1 MQISYSYS
9 PSHKS
14 GGKKPTLKYTR
25 RSVSRGTWL
34 KRLFVVMGICGAIG
48 SVAFIGLIAYYS
60 KNLPDPNK
68 LMDRAVPLS
77 TKIYDRSGTVLL
89 YDIHRNEQRT
99 LVSLKDIPEALKH
112 ATIVAEDRGF
122 YQHKGFDLKGILRA
136 LAVDILR
143 GRTAQGGS
151 TITQQFIKNALL
163 SSKKTLTRKI
173 QELILAYQIE
183 RRFTKDEILQLYLN
197 EIPYGST
204 AYGVQA
210 AAQTYFDKDVH
221 SLSLSESVLL
231 ASLPK
236 APSYYSPWGNNR
248 DKLIARQRSILQSMV
263 EEGYIT
269 QVEADDALAQ
279 PLIFREDRQSI
290 KAPHFVFYIKQLL
303 TDMYGEKVVEEGG
316 LKITT
321 TLDYDK
327 QQIAQEAL
335 EKQGKKNISIGASN
349 AALVSLDARTGEIK
363 AMVGSRDYFDES
375 IDGSVNVVLRK
386 RQPGSSFKP
395 IAYAAAFQK
404 GYTPSTIVFDLK
416 TDFDTTGAKPYTPLN
431 YSGKEY
437 GPVTL
442 RKALA
447 GSLNIASVKLLYL
460 TGVPFVV
467 DFAKKIGYSSLED
480 PDRYG
485 LALILGGGE
494 VTLLEHVA
502 GFASLAQEGKQIT
515 PYGLLRVESKDGSV
529 LFEAKPPLFEQTY
542 DPEIARNITSILSDN
557 SARSYIFGTKN
568 YLTLSDRAVAAKT
581 GTTNDFHDAWTIGYT
596 PSVVTGVWVGN
607 NNNTAMHKGA
617 DGSKIAAPIWN
628 EYMKRT
634 LSVDA
639 IESFTQPA
647 PITTGKPIL
656 DGEISADEEL
666 TVDRITGLAAT
677 DTTPLDRIEIRKTR
691 SIHDT
696 LYWVQKDDPRGPAP
710 QQPIQDPQFM
720 SWERGVQEW
729 VKKNPQS
736 LATTL
741 THPQESGSLQ
751 DLPTIS
757 IESPLDS
764 ENITDN
770 ILQAR
775 VQVQSSRGI
784 RMVQYFLDNQLLDTV
799 ITPPYTLHH
808 TLSGGENGFHTL
820 TALATDVAGGIQS
833 ASITLN
839 ILLNKK
845 IPVPLISTPSQN
857 QVVQKNVELTFS
869 GSLVIPQGADIAHI
883 KRILAFVSSSSSQNP
898 VTIGS
903 VQNPQSSQWSF
914 LWTTPSQPGDYTLT
928 IQLLDSLNTVI
939 SQRSLSVFA
948 P

>member
-1 MQISYSYS
+1 MQLSYSYS
-9 PSHKS
+9 PAKKSIRKAPIFKYTKRPSHK
-14 GGKKPTLKYTR
+14 
-25 RSVSRGTWL
+25 RGWL
-34 KRLFVVMGICGAIG
+34 KRLFVLVGIGIAIG
-48 SVAFIGLIAYYS
+48 SISLIGLIAYYS

-77 TKIYDRSGTVLL
+77 TKIYDRTGTMLL
-89 YDIHRNEQRT
+89 YDIHSSEQRT
-99 LVSLKDIPEALKH
+99 LVSLKDIPQSLIH

-136 LAVDILR
+136 LVVDILR

-183 RRFTKDEILQLYLN
+183 NRFTKDEILQLYLN

-210 AAQTYFDKDVH
+210 ASQTYFDKDVH
-221 SLSLSESVLL
+221 TLTLAESALL

-248 DKLIARQRSILQSMV
+248 DKLIARQHAILQAMV

-269 QVEADDALAQ
+269 QVETDDALSQ
-279 PLIFREDRQSI
+279 NLTFREDRQSI

-327 QQIAQEAL
+327 QRVAEEAV
-335 EKQGKKNISIGASN
+335 EKQGKKNMSIGASN
-349 AALVSLDARTGEIK
+349 AALISLDARTGEIK
-363 AMVGSRDYFDES
+363 AMVGSRDYFDET
-375 IDGSVNVVLRK
+375 IDGSVNVTLRK

-416 TDFDTTGAKPYTPLN
+416 TNFDTTGTKPYTPLN

-437 GPVTL
+437 GAVTL

-460 TGVPFVV
+460 TGVQSVI
-467 DFAKKIGYSSLED
+467 DFAKNIGYTSLED

-485 LALILGGGE
+485 LALVLGGGE
-494 VTLLEHVA
+494 VTLMEHVA
-502 GFASLAQEGKQIT
+502 GFASFAQEGRRVT
-515 PYGLLRVESKDGSV
+515 PYGLLRVESKDGTI
-529 LFEAKPPLFEQTY
+529 LYEARPTPPEQVY
-542 DPEIARNITSILSDN
+542 DPEIARNITDILSDN
-557 SARSYIFGTKN
+557 TARSYVFGIKN
-568 YLTLSDRAVAAKT
+568 YLTLSDRQVAAKT
-581 GTTNDFHDAWTIGYT
+581 GTTNDFRDAWTIGYT

-607 NNNTAMHKGA
+607 NNNTPMHKGA

-628 EYMKRT
+628 EYMKKT
-634 LSVDA
+634 LSQDA
-639 IESFTQPA
+639 IESFTKPL

-656 DGEISADEEL
+656 DGHISADEEV
-666 TVDRITGLAAT
+666 TINTST
-677 DTTPLDRIEIRKTR
+677 DQLETRKTPA
-691 SIHDT
+691 IHDT
-696 LYWVQKDDPRGPAP
+696 LYWVQKDDPRGPIP
-710 QQPIQDPQFM
+710 TQPTQDPQFT
-720 SWERGVQEW
+720 SWENSVREW
-729 VKKNPQS
+729 VLKNNITPNSPSSQNIPIVS
-736 LATTL
+736 
-741 THPQESGSLQ
+741 QE
-751 DLPTIS
+751 LPTLS
-757 IESPLDS
+757 FESPLDN
-764 ENITDN
+764 ENITN
-770 ILQAR
+770 NTFFAR
-775 VQVQSSRGI
+775 IHTESSSPI
-784 RMVQYFLDNQLLDTV
+784 TMVQYFLDDQLLETV
-799 ITPPYTLHH
+799 ITPPYSLSY
-808 TLSGGENGFHTL
+808 TLSGKENGFHTL
-820 TALATDVAGGIQS
+820 SAKVTTATGLSQS
-833 ASITLN
+833 ASVTLN

-845 IPVPLISTPSQN
+845 IPIPVIQSPSQN
-857 QVVQKNVELTFS
+857 QLIQKNVQITINGSIFS
-869 GSLVIPQGADIAHI
+869 PEASSLSSIKNIKALLSGVSLQAPLVIGSL
-883 KRILAFVSSSSSQNP
+883 QNP
-898 VTIGS
+898 
-903 VQNPQSSQWSF
+903 SSPRWSF
-914 LWTTPSQPGDYTLT
+914 MWTTPTQPGNYTIT
-928 IQLLDSLNTVI
+928 IQFFDSSNTLI
-939 SQRSLSVFA
+939 SQRVVTVFA

>member
-1 MQISYSYS
+1 MQLSYSYS
-9 PSHKS
+9 PAKKS
-14 GGKKPTLKYTR
+14 TRNKPTFKYTQR
-25 RSVSRGTWL
+25 PSRKGSWL
-34 KRLFVVMGICGAIG
+34 KRLFTLMGIGIVIG
-48 SVAFIGLIAYYS
+48 SISLIGLIAYYS

-77 TKIYDRSGTVLL
+77 TKIYDRTGEVLL

-99 LVSLKDIPEALKH
+99 LVSLKDIPQSLIH

-183 RRFTKDEILQLYLN
+183 NRFTKDEILQLYLN

-204 AYGVQA
+204 AYGVQVA
-210 AAQTYFDKDVH
+210 SQTYFDKNVH
-221 SLSLSESVLL
+221 ALTLAESALL

-248 DKLIARQRSILQSMV
+248 DKLIARQHGILQAMV

-269 QVEADDALAQ
+269 QVEADDAISQNLT
-279 PLIFREDRQSI
+279 FREDRQSI

-316 LKITT
+316 LKIIT

-327 QQIAQEAL
+327 QRIAQEAI
-335 EKQGKKNISIGASN
+335 EKQGKKNVSVGASN
-349 AALVSLDARTGEIK
+349 AALISLDTHTGEIR
-363 AMVGSRDYFDES
+363 AMVGSRDYFDQT
-375 IDGSVNVVLRK
+375 IDGNVNVTLRK

-395 IAYAAAFQK
+395 IAYATAFQK

-416 TDFDTTGAKPYTPLN
+416 TNFDTTGTKPYTPLN

-437 GPVTL
+437 GAVTL

-460 TGVPFVV
+460 TGVQPVI
-467 DFAKKIGYSSLED
+467 DFAKKIGYTSLED

-494 VTLLEHVA
+494 VTLLEHAA
-502 GFASLAQEGKQIT
+502 GFASFAQEGRRIT
-515 PYGLLRVESKDGSV
+515 PYGLLRVENKDGAV
-529 LFEAKPPLFEQTY
+529 LYETKPTALEQVY
-542 DPEIARNITSILSDN
+542 DPEIARNITDILSDN
-557 SARSYIFGTKN
+557 TARSYIFGTKN
-568 YLTLSDRAVAAKT
+568 YLTLPDRQVAVKT
-581 GTTNDFHDAWTIGYT
+581 GTTNDFRDAWTIGYT
-596 PSVVTGVWVGN
+596 PSVTTGVWVGN
-607 NNNTAMHKGA
+607 NNNSPMHKGA

-628 EYMKRT
+628 EYMKKT
-634 LSVDA
+634 LSQDA
-639 IESFTQPA
+639 IESFTKPI

-656 DGEISADEEL
+656 DGHISADEE
-666 TVDRITGLAAT
+666 VIIDKRTGQPTTT
-677 DTTPLDRIEIRKTR
+677 DTPTDQLETRKTHA
-691 SIHDT
+691 IHDT
-696 LYWVQKDDPRGPAP
+696 LYWVQKDDPRGPTPA
-710 QQPIQDPQFM
+710 QPEQDPQFT
-720 SWERGVQEW
+720 SWENSVREW
-729 VKKNPQS
+729 VLKNNITPDAPSSQNIP
-736 LATTL
+736 AQ
-741 THPQESGSLQ
+741 PQEF
-751 DLPTIS
+751 PIIS
-757 IESPLDS
+757 FESPLDN
-764 ENITDN
+764 ENITTHTL
-770 ILQAR
+770 ISR
-775 VQVQSSRGI
+775 VHTESFSPI
-784 RMVQYFLDNQLLDTV
+784 AMVQYFLDDQPLETV
-799 ITPPYTLHH
+799 LTPPYSLNYM
-808 TLSGGENGFHTL
+808 LSGKENGFHILSAKATN
-820 TALATDVAGGIQS
+820 TAGLSQS

-845 IPVPLISTPSQN
+845 IPIPIFQSPSQN
-857 QVVQKNVELTFS
+857 QLIQKNVQITINGSILSPEVSSLSTIKTIKATLS
-869 GSLVIPQGADIAHI
+869 GASIQNPLLIGSLQNP
-883 KRILAFVSSSSSQNP
+883 SSQH
-898 VTIGS
+898 
-903 VQNPQSSQWSF
+903 WSF
-914 LWTTPSQPGDYTLT
+914 LWTTPTQSGNYIVT
-928 IQLLDSLNTVI
+928 IQLFDSSNALI
-939 SQRSLSVFA
+939 SQRAVVVFA